1 MKENITVS
9 MDGLELW
16 FKTKMLKY
24 KNSPMETHLKD
35 AWDMMTGNTIQDD
48 SLETFFEKELTN

>member
-1 MKENITVS
+1 MKEAIIVS

-16 FKTKMLKY
+16 FKIKMLKY
-24 KNSPMETHLKD
+24 KNSPMGMHLKD

-48 SLETFFEKELTN
+48 SLKTFFEKELTN

>member
-1 MKENITVS
+1 MKKDIMVS

-24 KNSPMETHLKD
+24 KNSPMEMHLKD
-35 AWDMMTGNTIQDD
+35 AWDMMAGNTIQDD